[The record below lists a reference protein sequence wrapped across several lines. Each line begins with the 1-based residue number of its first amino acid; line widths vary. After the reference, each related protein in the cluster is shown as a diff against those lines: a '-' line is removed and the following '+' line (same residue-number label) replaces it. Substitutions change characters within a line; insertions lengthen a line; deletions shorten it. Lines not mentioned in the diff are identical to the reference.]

1 LAPNSRRSRSPP
13 RESASPSVALMT
25 VAVEVGGGSRPRAS
39 ASGRALTSSAASR
52 GDVWESVI
60 RRSLQ
65 SGNPERLAA
74 AIDLAEDGGASEE
87 VLTDARRE
95 LARLAD
101 AGLAAAVASSSA
113 ATTAARAGLSGIGG
127 GDDDDVASTALKD
140 AVRRADEAGGSSAE
154 LLLEAQTELCRLAE
168 ARLVAALAAARQAQ
182 PQPPSR
188 AAEGTD
194 EDEAPASRS
203 LRNAMTSVAT
213 LTVAGGGAVPG
224 GRRRTQLLGE
234 ARAQLRRLAGED
246 KGVLLAIG
254 KVDGALQNV
263 NAKADGYGSKFT
275 NLRAV
280 HLIVDDAIKSDYIF
294 APPAAVI
301 GRPTSFVESDALE
314 QGLAPG
320 LAAAVALGQP
330 TRNISHL
337 SPGRAA
343 TAYKG
348 ASFPPSPSDR
358 RNGAAKAGA
367 GGECVVM

>member
-1 LAPNSRRSRSPP
+1 
-13 RESASPSVALMT
+13 MT
-25 VAVEVGGGSRPRAS
+25 VAVEVGGGSRPRAP

-101 AGLAAAVASSSA
+101 VGLAAAVASSSA
-113 ATTAARAGLSGIGG
+113 ATTAARAGLRGSGGD
-127 GDDDDVASTALKD
+127 DDDDVASTALKD

-154 LLLEAQTELCRLAE
+154 LLLEAQTELCRFAE
-168 ARLVAALAAARQAQ
+168 ARLVAAMAAARQAQ
-182 PQPPSR
+182 LQPPSR

-194 EDEAPASRS
+194 EDEAPAVRS
-203 LRNAMTSVAT
+203 LRNAMTSVAA
-213 LTVAGGGAVPG
+213 LTVAGGGTVPG
-224 GRRRTQLLGE
+224 GRRRAQLLGE

-246 KGVLLAIG
+246 K
-254 KVDGALQNV
+254 VDGALQNV
-263 NAKADGYGSKFT
+263 NAKEDGYGSKFT
-275 NLRAV
+275 KLRDV
-280 HLIVDDAIKSDYIF
+280 HLMVDDAIKSHYIF

-320 LAAAVALGQP
+320 FAAVVALGQP

-343 TAYKG
+343 AAYKG

-358 RNGAAKAGA
+358 RHGAAKAGA